1 MKPVSCNMSW
11 VRCSNRFSL
20 LFSWIYFFAHDPSS
34 MKTGRENEEKLI
46 LVEHLNSTGK
56 SVLNNTAF
64 WVWGIQ
70 FWTERFSSIPS
81 YLITRTLL
89 LSLSFSL
96 KAILFNSIRCSFS
109 FNCTFSHF
117 LTRNVYF
124 VFYNELNSLLVLY
137 KTTKFKNFPQEL
149 EYASSGV
156 LFYFFFTSKV
166 IV

>member
-56 SVLNNTAF
+56 SVLNNNAF
-64 WVWGIQ
+64 WLWEIQ
-70 FWTERFSSIPS
+70 FWTERCSSIPS
-81 YLITRTLL
+81 YLIKTRTFL

-109 FNCTFSHF
+109 LTAHF
-117 LTRNVYF
+117 HIFLQEMYILYF
-124 VFYNELNSLLVLY
+124 TMSSIPCWYSMKQPNSRIPR
-137 KTTKFKNFPQEL
+137 KN
-149 EYASSGV
+149 
-156 LFYFFFTSKV
+156 
-166 IV
+166 